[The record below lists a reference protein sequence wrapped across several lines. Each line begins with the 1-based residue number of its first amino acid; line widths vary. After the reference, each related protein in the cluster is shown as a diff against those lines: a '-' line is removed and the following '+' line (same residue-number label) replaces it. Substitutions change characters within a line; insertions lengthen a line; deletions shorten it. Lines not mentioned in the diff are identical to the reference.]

1 MVREKCPFR
10 LGHCA
15 SHFRFSAG
23 FSHVVPKAALL
34 DGTFEFKDTDKVNA
48 IFAKYPATRRQ
59 AAIIPLLHLAQSQ
72 TGFLNRGAIETV
84 ARLTNSQ
91 FGRVHETA
99 TFYHMFRFKPPCKH
113 VLERCNGLSC
123 FVTRGDQFKAAI
135 EKAVGGTF
143 KEGKS
148 SDGEFTLEEVEC
160 LGACASAPV
169 VIIDGVYY
177 PTLKEQNIAEII
189 RRIKSGED
197 ATEFSVTNSPQP
209 KPATAPK

>member
-1 MVREKCPFR
+1 M
-10 LGHCA
+10 
-15 SHFRFSAG
+15 
-23 FSHVVPKAALL
+23 
-34 DGTFEFKDTDKVNA
+34 DGTFEFKDTDKVKA
-48 IFAKYPATRRQ
+48 IFAKYPTARRQ

-72 TGFLNRGAIETV
+72 NGFLNRGALEAI
-84 ARLTNSQ
+84 AKLTNSQ

-113 VLERCNGLSC
+113 ILERCNGLSC
-123 FVTRGDQFKAAI
+123 FVTRGDEYKAAI

-177 PTLKEQNIAEII
+177 PTLKEQDIVEIVK
-189 RRIKSGED
+189 RIKNGED
-197 ATEFSVTNSPQP
+197 PSEFSVAKSPQP
-209 KPATAPK
+209 KPTTAVK